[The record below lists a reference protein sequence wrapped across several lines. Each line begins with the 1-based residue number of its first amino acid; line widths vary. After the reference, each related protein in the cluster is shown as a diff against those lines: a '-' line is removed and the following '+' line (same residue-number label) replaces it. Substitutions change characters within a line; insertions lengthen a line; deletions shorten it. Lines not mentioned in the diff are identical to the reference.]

1 MNVKDSER
9 KIKLL
14 AEKEYGKC
22 KICGT
27 TKVQA
32 LYTYRSAQFVS
43 DYIPPTLSPV
53 CRRCVYREVYGTK
66 NLNKKMKERTLDGEF

>member
-1 MNVKDSER
+1 MNPENSGRIVKF
-9 KIKLL
+9 L

-53 CRRCVYREVYGTK
+53 CRKCVYREVYGTK
-66 NLNKKMKERTLDGEF
+66 NLNKKMKERTLDG